1 MNKRH
6 LYFLAISLTFIGLGL
21 FAYKAVIL
29 KFPLM
34 EDTTVPIWNIEI
46 HATFNATDQP
56 IKVGMYIPRNTSQYA
71 ILDENFISQGYGLA
85 TTTPDEGN
93 RRAIW
98 SIRKASGK
106 QSLYYRAVVRR
117 MPTDYEPGEPK
128 TGPLTK
134 PTLEY
139 PLLKAAQALAKDL
152 FSKSADVETFVQAL
166 IKRINDPT
174 PDETISVLTGP
185 NPTLEVK
192 LITIVEVLKASRLP
206 ARVIH
211 GIRIPTTART
221 VQWEMWFRIYD
232 NNRWRSFDPLTG
244 TPEISSDYIEWW
256 HGTDPFHQSR
266 GINKFEYTIS
276 VAPNQE
282 EAIQAALLSTK
293 LANPKLL
300 NFSLFNLPLQTQA
313 VYRILLMVPLGALL
327 LLILRNIIGIKT
339 FGTFMPI
346 LMALAF
352 RETQLLW
359 GIILFSLVVSLG
371 LGVRFYLEQLKLL
384 LVPRLAS
391 VLIIVVLLMAMLSVL
406 SFQLGFERGLSV
418 ALFPMVIITM
428 TIERMCIV
436 WEERGA
442 SESLQQGLGSL
453 LVAVLTYLTMS
464 LPYVE
469 HLLFVFPELLLV
481 LLAGT
486 LLMGRYSGFRL
497 LELLR
502 FKALV
507 HQNK

>member
-6 LYFLAISLTFIGLGL
+6 LYILALSLALMGLGL
-21 FAYKAVIL
+21 FAYKAVVL
-29 KFPLM
+29 QFPLTA
-34 EDTTVPIWNIEI
+34 DSSALIWNLEV
-46 HATFNATDQP
+46 HATFTAKNKP
-56 IKVGMYIPRNTSQYA
+56 IKVGIYIPRNTPQYA

-93 RRAIW
+93 RRAVW
-98 SIRKASGK
+98 AIRKANGK
-106 QSLYYRAVVRR
+106 QSLYYRAVIRR
-117 MPTDYEPGEPK
+117 MQTDHVPGEPK
-128 TGPLTK
+128 TAPLTT
-134 PTLEY
+134 PTLES
-139 PLLKAAQALAKDL
+139 PLLEAAQALAEDL
-152 FSKSADVETFVQAL
+152 LSKSADTESFVQAL
-166 IKRINDPT
+166 IKRIHNPS
-174 PDETISVLTGP
+174 PDETISVLLGQ
-185 NPTLEVK
+185 NPTLETK
-192 LITIVEVLKASRLP
+192 LNTVVEVLKASGLP

-211 GIRIPTTART
+211 GIRIPAIPRS
-221 VQWEMWFRIYD
+221 VMWVSWFQVYD
-232 NNRWRSFDPLTG
+232 KKTWRSFDPITG
-244 TPEISSDYIEWW
+244 TPEISDDYVEWW
-256 HGTDPFHQSR
+256 HGNNPFYKSS
-266 GINKFEYTIS
+266 GIKKLDYTVT
-276 VAPNQE
+276 VAPNHE

-293 LANPKLL
+293 LAIPKLL
-300 NFSLFNLPLQTQA
+300 DFSLFNLPLQTQS

-327 LLILRNIIGIKT
+327 LLVLRNIIGIKT

-359 GIILFSLVVSLG
+359 GVILFSLVVSLG

-391 VLIIVVLLMAMLSVL
+391 LLIVVVGLMAFLSIL
-406 SFQLGFERGLSV
+406 SYQLGFERGLSV

-442 SESLQQGLGSL
+442 SESIQQGIGSL

-464 LPYVE
+464 IPYVE
-469 HLLFVFPELLLV
+469 HVLFVFPELLLV

-497 LELLR
+497 LELRR
-502 FKALV
+502 FKALAPS
-507 HQNK
+507 

>member
-1 MNKRH
+1 MNTRH
-6 LYFLAISLTFIGLGL
+6 LYILAFGLVLCGLGL
-21 FAYKAVIL
+21 FLYKTIVL
-29 KFPLM
+29 QFPLVP
-34 EDTTVPIWNIEI
+34 DTSALLWNLEVQ
-46 HATFNATDQP
+46 ARFTAQDKP
-56 IKVGMYIPRNTSQYA
+56 IKIGIYIPRNTA
-71 ILDENFISQGYGLA
+71 EFVILDENFISQGYGLI
-85 TTTPDEGN
+85 TTTPEEGN

-106 QSLYYRAVVRR
+106 QSLYYRAVIRR
-117 MPTDYEPGEPK
+117 MASNYEPGEPK
-128 TGPLTK
+128 TSPLTK
-134 PTLEY
+134 PTLES
-139 PLLKAAQALAKDL
+139 PLLEAAQALAKDL
-152 FSKSADVETFVQAL
+152 LSKSADTETFVQAL
-166 IKRINDPT
+166 IKRIHNPS
-174 PDETISVLTGP
+174 PDETISVLIGQ
-185 NPTLEVK
+185 NPTLETK
-192 LITIVEVLKASRLP
+192 LNTVVEVLKASGLP

-211 GIRIPTTART
+211 GIRIPDVPRT
-221 VQWEMWFRIYD
+221 VLWVMWFQVYH
-232 NNRWRSFDPLTG
+232 NKMWRSFDPISG
-244 TPEISSDYIEWW
+244 TPEIPKDYVEWW
-256 HGTDPFHQSR
+256 HGTNPFLESR
-266 GINKFEYTIS
+266 GSKNIEYTVS
-276 VAPNQE
+276 VAPNYE

-293 LANPKLL
+293 LAMPNLL

-327 LLILRNIIGIKT
+327 LLVLRNIIGIKT

-359 GIILFSLVVSLG
+359 GIFLFSLVVSLG

-391 VLIIVVLLMAMLSVL
+391 LLIVVVLLMAFLSVL
-406 SFQLGFERGLSV
+406 SYQLGFERGLSV

-442 SESLQQGLGSL
+442 SESLQQGIGSL
-453 LVAVLTYLTMS
+453 LVAALTYLTMTI
-464 LPYVE
+464 PFVE

-486 LLMGRYSGFRL
+486 LLLGRYSGFRL
-497 LELLR
+497 LELRR

-507 HQNK
+507 S

>member
-6 LYFLAISLTFIGLGL
+6 LYILALSLALIGLGL
-21 FAYKAVIL
+21 FAYKAIVL
-29 KFPLM
+29 QFPLTS
-34 EDTTVPIWNIEI
+34 DTSALIWNLEV
-46 HATFNATDQP
+46 HATFTAKKKP

-98 SIRKASGK
+98 SIRKAKGK
-106 QSLYYRAVVRR
+106 QSLYYRAIIRR
-117 MPTDYEPGEPK
+117 MPTDHEPGEPK
-128 TGPLTK
+128 ISPLKK
-134 PTLEY
+134 PTLES
-139 PLLKAAQALAKDL
+139 PLLEAAQALGQDL
-152 FSKSADVETFVQAL
+152 LSKSADTETFVQAL
-166 IKRINDPT
+166 IKRIHSPNPG
-174 PDETISVLTGP
+174 ETISVLIGQE
-185 NPTLEVK
+185 PTLETK
-192 LITIVEVLKASRLP
+192 LNTVVEVLKASRLP

-211 GIRIPTTART
+211 GIRIPSTPRT
-221 VQWEMWFRIYD
+221 VHWETWFQVYD
-232 NNRWRSFDPLTG
+232 NKRWRSYDPLTG
-244 TPEISSDYIEWW
+244 TPEISGDYVEWW
-256 HGTDPFHQSR
+256 HGTNPFSKSS
-266 GINKFEYTIS
+266 GIKKFEYTVS

-293 LANPKLL
+293 LAMPKLL
-300 NFSLFNLPLQTQA
+300 DFSLFNLPLQTQA

-359 GIILFSLVVSLG
+359 GVILFSLIVGLG

-391 VLIIVVLLMAMLSVL
+391 VLIIVVLLMAFLSIL
-406 SFQLGFERGLSV
+406 SYQLGFERGLSV
-418 ALFPMVIITM
+418 ALFPMVIISM

-442 SESLQQGLGSL
+442 SESLQQGIGSL
-453 LVAVLTYLTMS
+453 LVAVLTYLAMT

-497 LELLR
+497 LELRR

-507 HQNK
+507 S

>member
-6 LYFLAISLTFIGLGL
+6 LYILALFLTLIGLGL
-21 FAYKAVIL
+21 FAYKAFIL
-29 KFPLM
+29 KFPLI
-34 EDTTVPIWNIEI
+34 EDTSVLIWNLEVHI
-46 HATFNATDQP
+46 TFNAGDEP
-56 IKVGMYIPRNTSQYA
+56 IKVGIYIPRNTPEYA

-98 SIRKASGK
+98 SIRKANGK
-106 QSLYYRAVVRR
+106 QSLYYRAVIRR
-117 MPTDYEPGEPK
+117 MPTDHVPGEPK
-128 TGPLTK
+128 TAPLTK
-134 PTLEY
+134 PTLES
-139 PLLKAAQALAKDL
+139 PLLEAAQALAKDIL
-152 FSKSADVETFVQAL
+152 SKSADTESFVQAL
-166 IKRINDPT
+166 IKRINDPSSN
-174 PDETISVLTGP
+174 ETISVLTGH
-185 NPTLEVK
+185 NPTLETK
-192 LITIVEVLKASRLP
+192 LNTVVEVLKASGLP

-211 GIRIPTTART
+211 GIRIPTEPRS
-221 VQWEMWFRIYD
+221 VEWDMWFQVYD
-232 NNRWRSFDPLTG
+232 KNSWRSFDPLTG
-244 TPEISSDYIEWW
+244 TPEISGDFVEWW
-256 HGTDPFHQSR
+256 HGTNPFNKSK
-266 GINKFEYTIS
+266 GIKKVEYTVS

-293 LANPKLL
+293 LAIPKLFD
-300 NFSLFNLPLQTQA
+300 FSLFNLPLQTQA

-346 LMALAF
+346 LIALAF

-359 GIILFSLVVSLG
+359 GITLFSLVVSLG

-391 VLIIVVLLMAMLSVL
+391 LLIVVVLLMAFLSIL
-406 SFQLGFERGLSV
+406 SYQLGFDRGLSV

-442 SESLQQGLGSL
+442 SESIQQGIGSL
-453 LVAVLTYLTMS
+453 LVAILTYLAMS
-464 LPYVE
+464 IPYIE

-497 LELLR
+497 LELPR

-507 HQNK
+507 PS

>member
-6 LYFLAISLTFIGLGL
+6 LYILALILALLGLGL
-21 FAYKAVIL
+21 FTYKAAIL
-29 KFPLM
+29 KFPLA
-34 EDTTVPIWNIEI
+34 EDTSALLWNLEVQ
-46 HATFNATDQP
+46 ATFDAEDKP
-56 IKVGMYIPRNTSQYA
+56 IKVGIYTPRNTPQYA
-71 ILDENFISQGYGLA
+71 IFDENFISQGYGLT

-98 SIRKASGK
+98 SIRNAEGK
-106 QSLYYRAVVRR
+106 QSLYYRAIIRR
-117 MPTDYEPGEPK
+117 MATDYEPAEPR
-128 TGPLTK
+128 TSPLTK
-134 PTLEY
+134 PSLES
-139 PLLKAAQALAKDL
+139 PLLEAAQALAKDL
-152 FSKSADVETFVQAL
+152 LLKSADTETFVQAL
-166 IKRINDPT
+166 IKRLNDPS
-174 PDETISVLTGP
+174 PDETISVLTGA
-185 NPTLEVK
+185 NPTLEIK
-192 LITIVEVLKASRLP
+192 LSTVVEVLKASGLP
-206 ARVIH
+206 ARIIH
-211 GIRIPTTART
+211 GIRIPTTPRS
-221 VQWEMWFRIYD
+221 VQWEMWFQVYHKKK
-232 NNRWRSFDPLTG
+232 WRSFDPLTG
-244 TPEISSDYIEWW
+244 TPEISEEYVEWW
-256 HGTDPFHQSR
+256 HGNEPFYQTS
-266 GINKFEYTIS
+266 GIKNLEYTVS

-293 LANPKLL
+293 LAIPKLL
-300 NFSLFNLPLQTQA
+300 DFSLFNLPLQTQA

-359 GIILFSLVVSLG
+359 GIILFILVVSLG

-391 VLIIVVLLMAMLSVL
+391 VLIVVVLLMALLSIL
-406 SFQLGFERGLSV
+406 SYQLGFERGLSV
-418 ALFPMVIITM
+418 ALFPMVIMTM

-442 SESLQQGLGSL
+442 SESLQQGFGSL
-453 LVAVLTYLTMS
+453 VVAVLTYLTMS
-464 LPYVE
+464 IPYVE

-497 LELLR
+497 LELRR

-507 HQNK
+507 P

>member
-1 MNKRH
+1 MKKRH
-6 LYFLAISLTFIGLGL
+6 LYILALSLTLLGLGL
-21 FAYKAVIL
+21 FAYKAFVL
-29 KFPLM
+29 KFPLV
-34 EDTTVPIWNIEI
+34 EDTSALIWNLEV
-46 HATFNATDQP
+46 HATFKAKDKP
-56 IKVGMYIPRNTSQYA
+56 IKVGIYIPRNTPEYA
-71 ILDENFISQGYGLA
+71 ILDENFISQGFGLA

-98 SIRKASGK
+98 SIRKANGK
-106 QSLYYRAVVRR
+106 QSLYYRAIIRR
-117 MPTDYEPGEPK
+117 MPTDHVPGKPK
-128 TGPLTK
+128 NAPLTK
-134 PTLEY
+134 PTLES
-139 PLLKAAQALAKDL
+139 PLLEAAQALAEDL
-152 FSKSADVETFVQAL
+152 LSKSADTETFVQAL
-166 IKRINDPT
+166 IKRIHDPS
-174 PDETISVLTGP
+174 PSETISVLIGN
-185 NPTLEVK
+185 NPSLETK
-192 LITIVEVLKASRLP
+192 LNTVVEVLKASRLP

-211 GIRIPTTART
+211 GIRIPTEPRS
-221 VQWEMWFRIYD
+221 VQWEMWFQIYE
-232 NNRWRSFDPLTG
+232 NNSWRSFDPLTG
-244 TPEISSDYIEWW
+244 TPEISGDYVEWW
-256 HGTDPFHQSR
+256 HGTKPFFKVN
-266 GINKFEYTIS
+266 GIKKFEYTVS

-293 LANPKLL
+293 LAIPKLL
-300 NFSLFNLPLQTQA
+300 DFSLFNLPLQTQA

-391 VLIIVVLLMAMLSVL
+391 LLIVVVLLMAFLSIL

-436 WEERGA
+436 WDERGA
-442 SESLQQGLGSL
+442 SESLQQGIGSL
-453 LVAVLTYLTMS
+453 VVAVLTYLTMS
-464 LPYVE
+464 IPYVE

-497 LELLR
+497 LELRR
-502 FKALV
+502 FKALAPS
-507 HQNK
+507 

>member
-1 MNKRH
+1 MKKRH
-6 LYFLAISLTFIGLGL
+6 LYILALSLTLLGLGM
-21 FAYKAVIL
+21 FSYKTFVL
-29 KFPLM
+29 KFPLI
-34 EDTTVPIWNIEI
+34 EDTSVLIWNLEV
-46 HATFNATDQP
+46 HVTFTAEDNP
-56 IKVGMYIPRNTSQYA
+56 IKVGIYIPRNTPEYA

-93 RRAIW
+93 RRAFW

-106 QSLYYRAVVRR
+106 QSLYYRAVIRR
-117 MPTDYEPGEPK
+117 MPTDHIPGEPK
-128 TGPLTK
+128 TAPLTK
-134 PTLEY
+134 PTLES
-139 PLLKAAQALAKDL
+139 PLLEAAQALAQDL
-152 FSKSADVETFVQAL
+152 LSKSADTESFVQAL
-166 IKRINDPT
+166 IKRIHDPS
-174 PDETISVLTGP
+174 PHETISVLTGN
-185 NPTLEVK
+185 NPSMETK
-192 LITIVEVLKASRLP
+192 LNTVVEVLKASGLP
-206 ARVIH
+206 ARIIH
-211 GIRIPTTART
+211 GIRIPTEPRS
-221 VQWEMWFRIYD
+221 VQWETWFQVYD
-232 NNRWRSFDPLTG
+232 NQSWRSFDPHTG
-244 TPEISSDYIEWW
+244 TPEVSDNYVEWW
-256 HGTDPFHQSR
+256 HGTNPFYKTN
-266 GINKFEYTIS
+266 GIKKLEYSVS

-293 LANPKLL
+293 LAIPKLL
-300 NFSLFNLPLQTQA
+300 DFSLFNLPLQTQA

-359 GIILFSLVVSLG
+359 GITLFSLVVSLG

-391 VLIIVVLLMAMLSVL
+391 LLIVVVLLMAFLSIL
-406 SFQLGFERGLSV
+406 SYQLGFDRGLSV

-442 SESLQQGLGSL
+442 SESIQQGIGSL
-453 LVAVLTYLTMS
+453 LVAVLTYLAMS
-464 LPYVE
+464 IPYVE

-497 LELLR
+497 LELRR

-507 HQNK
+507 RS